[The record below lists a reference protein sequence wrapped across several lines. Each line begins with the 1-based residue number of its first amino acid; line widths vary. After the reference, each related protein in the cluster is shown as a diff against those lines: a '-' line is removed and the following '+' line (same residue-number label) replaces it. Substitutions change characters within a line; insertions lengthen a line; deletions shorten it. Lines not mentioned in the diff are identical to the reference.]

1 MEKPQFNKAVADIV
15 ARDRRYD
22 SEAYHFVHKAL
33 GQTVSKLR
41 GQELVEHRH
50 INGPELLQGIVD
62 LGLAEYGPM
71 ALPVF
76 ETWGIKCSEDV
87 GMMVFLL
94 IETGAFGRSEEDRVE
109 DFCGIFDFQEALLRP
124 YRPTRPVLATPNAT
138 EPGARCNQPAKP
150 SENIAGDTFR
160 EP

>member
-1 MEKPQFNKAVADIV
+1 MEKPQFNKAVAAII

-22 SEAYHFVHKAL
+22 CEGYQFLHRAL
-33 GQTVSKLR
+33 SHTVSKLR

-50 INGPELLQGIVD
+50 INGPELLHGFVE

-76 ETWGIKCSEDV
+76 ETWGITSAEDV
-87 GMMVFLL
+87 GTMVFLL
-94 IETGAFGRSEEDRVE
+94 IETGAFGRSQEDRVE
-109 DFCGIFDFQEALLRP
+109 DFRDVLDLREELLRP
-124 YRPTRPVLATPNAT
+124 YRPTRPVLATPDAT
-138 EPGARCNQPAKP
+138 EPGTRCNQPAKP
-150 SENIAGDTFR
+150 SENMTGDTFR